1 MIPTSQAPN
10 LNSQPAG
17 STEQSE
23 VPEASLDETID
34 IAKTCHAFL
43 EKLDMGDGRKLFHEV
58 EADVENAGKLL
69 FKAFAGD
76 EEEKKSFQDTL
87 LEAFAS
93 KEP

>member
-1 MIPTSQAPN
+1 VIPTSQVS
-10 LNSQPAG
+10 LNNPPAG
-17 STEQSE
+17 STKTSDI
-23 VPEASLDETID
+23 PEATLDETID

-76 EEEKKSFQDTL
+76 DEEKKSFQDTL

-93 KEP
+93 KE